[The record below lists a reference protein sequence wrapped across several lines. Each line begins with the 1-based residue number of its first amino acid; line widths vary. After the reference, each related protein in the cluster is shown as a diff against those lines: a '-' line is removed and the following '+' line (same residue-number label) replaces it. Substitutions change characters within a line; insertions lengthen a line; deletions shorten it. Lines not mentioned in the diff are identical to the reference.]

1 MRNELPRGFGSDFAI
16 VVVLCVGLKQV
27 HCGY

>member
-1 MRNELPRGFGSDFAI
+1 MRNELHRGSGSVFAI
-16 VVVLCVGLKQV
+16 VVVLCGGLKQV